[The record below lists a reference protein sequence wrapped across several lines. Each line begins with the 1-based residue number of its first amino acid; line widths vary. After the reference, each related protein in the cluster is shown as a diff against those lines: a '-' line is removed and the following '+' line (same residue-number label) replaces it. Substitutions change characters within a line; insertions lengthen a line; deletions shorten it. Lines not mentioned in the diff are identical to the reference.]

1 MDNKKIQNAKKWYN
15 ENKGLIESSAKK
27 IEGIL
32 IDILHAKK
40 VPFQSIVC
48 RVKDEKSFLEKI
60 SKNKYQTVD
69 DIKDIIGIRI
79 ITYTNIEVEQICN
92 LIEDELSVDSAN
104 SVNKAEAL
112 EENKVG
118 YISVHYVAK
127 LNETRIR
134 LPEYEMMKDTCFEI
148 QVRTLLQHAWAEVE
162 HDRGYKFVGGQLPKE
177 LKRRFYL
184 LAGNL
189 ELLDREF
196 ENLVNDINNYDEYVK
211 AEIKKGNYNLEI
223 NAVSLKIYM
232 DNRFGDHV
240 NSSVQKITKVN
251 LEILNALE
259 LNRLSDIETII
270 KGLDLTSMLSYG
282 YNRILRTCMIVFN
295 SVEYFKYINSI
306 KYGVYFEKEEKECLE
321 QHGVNIDEYVEYHN
335 AFKKYITK
343 YARPN
348 RKQN

>member
-1 MDNKKIQNAKKWYN
+1 MQ
-15 ENKGLIESSAKK
+15 KK

-32 IDILHAKK
+32 IDILQARK

-48 RVKDEKSFLEKI
+48 RVKNEKSFLEKI
-60 SKNKYQTVD
+60 SKNKYQEIN

-92 LIEDELSVDSAN
+92 IIEEELKIDTEN

-127 LNETRIR
+127 LNDKRVS
-134 LPEYEMMKDTCFEI
+134 LPEYETMKDACFEI

-196 ENLVNDINNYDEYVK
+196 ENLVHDINNYDEYVK

-232 DNRFGDHV
+232 DNRFGEYV
-240 NSSVQKITKVN
+240 NSGVQKITKIN
-251 LEILNALE
+251 LELLNVLE
-259 LNRLSDIETII
+259 LQRLSDIETII
-270 KGLDLTSMLSYG
+270 KGLELTSMTSFG
-282 YNRILRTCMIVFN
+282 YNRILRIVMIIFN
-295 SVEYFKYINSI
+295 DIEFFKYINKI
-306 KYGVYFEKEEKECLE
+306 KYGMYFEKEEKECLE
-321 QHGVNIDEYVEYHN
+321 RYGVNMDKYVEHHN
-335 AFKKYITK
+335 AFKKFITQ
-343 YARPN
+343 YAKPN
-348 RKQN
+348 KKSI